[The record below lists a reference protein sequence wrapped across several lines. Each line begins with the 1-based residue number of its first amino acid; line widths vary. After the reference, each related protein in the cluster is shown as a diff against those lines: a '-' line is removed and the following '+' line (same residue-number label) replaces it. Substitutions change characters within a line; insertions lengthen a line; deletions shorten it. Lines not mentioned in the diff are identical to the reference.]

1 MQHILQ
7 NIQSNNGQMGSQS
20 QVSDSQGC
28 SKQAQNQNQNISP
41 SSRLNLQNLGQ
52 NTNNSSISNNSMP
65 SQNGNSLDS
74 GNCNGNIPKS
84 DSPRDFSFNETFIK
98 LEEGQ
103 GDGST
108 SSRNLEVLKS
118 ALKNMVNN
126 KME

>member
-7 NIQSNNGQMGSQS
+7 NIQSNNGQMGSQ
-20 QVSDSQGC
+20 VSDSNSQGC
-28 SKQAQNQNQNISP
+28 SKPNQNISP
-41 SSRLNLQNLGQ
+41 SSRINLPNLGQLPLNGQ
-52 NTNNSSISNNSMP
+52 NTNNSNTSNTSMP

-74 GNCNGNIPKS
+74 GNGNVQKS

>member
-20 QVSDSQGC
+20 QVSDSNSQGC
-28 SKQAQNQNQNISP
+28 SKQAQNQNISP
-41 SSRLNLQNLGQ
+41 NSRINLPNLGHT
-52 NTNNSSISNNSMP
+52 NTSSISNNSIP

-74 GNCNGNIPKS
+74 GNGNVQKS